1 MPLKSVYFYLLLSIV
16 IMAVGFGIKIFNVE
30 NNSLQL
36 NSSTTIEKG
45 HSTGTPMIGGS
56 FSLINQDGNIISN
69 ETYRGKYVLIF
80 FGYTFCPDVCPMDVS
95 RNSVAVDILSDIGVT
110 IRPVFITIDP
120 KRDTVEYLADFVANN
135 HPNLIGLTGTEEQIA
150 KVARA
155 YKVYYKKQPGDDD
168 EYYLVDHS
176 SFTYLMMPEF
186 GFVDFLR
193 SDLSPQTVADRV
205 ACVVKAS

>member
-1 MPLKSVYFYLLLSIV
+1 
-16 IMAVGFGIKIFNVE
+16 
-30 NNSLQL
+30 
-36 NSSTTIEKG
+36 
-45 HSTGTPMIGGS
+45 
-56 FSLINQDGNIISN
+56 
-69 ETYRGKYVLIF
+69 
-80 FGYTFCPDVCPMDVS
+80 MDVS

>member
-1 MPLKSVYFYLLLSIV
+1 MSGKIFAAMATVLMLTLLIGAFLYLK
-16 IMAVGFGIKIFNVE
+16 IMAPASRFEACVSGGVAGG
-30 NNSLQL
+30 S
-36 NSSTTIEKG
+36 
-45 HSTGTPMIGGS
+45 IGGS
-56 FSLINQDGNIISN
+56 FELVNQNGQTVTDSD
-69 ETYRGKYVLIF
+69 VLDQPALVY
-80 FGYTFCPDVCPMDVS
+80 FGYTFCPDVCPMDVG
-95 RNSVAVDILSDIGVT
+95 RNSVAVDILSDTGVT

-168 EYYLVDHS
+168 EYYLMDHS

-205 ACVVKAS
+205 ACVIKAS

>member
-1 MPLKSVYFYLLLSIV
+1 MSGKKFAGVAAVLVLTLSIGAFLYSK
-16 IMAVGFGIKIFNVE
+16 IMVPASRFEACASGGVGGC
-30 NNSLQL
+30 S
-36 NSSTTIEKG
+36 
-45 HSTGTPMIGGS
+45 IGGP
-56 FSLINQDGNIISN
+56 FELVNQKGQTVTNLD
-69 ETYRGKYVLIF
+69 VLDQPALVY